1 MRTWALGVGCF
12 LTASAMGR
20 LWAAIGRWSQSRGDW
35 YLSLSLGLIRVQTRL
50 ELLEHGGN
58 GFFVADAANGLG

>member
-1 MRTWALGVGCF
+1 
-12 LTASAMGR
+12 MGR